1 MKIFTKR
8 LGAAVIAFALL
19 CGIGTVPAGAEGL
32 QASAE
37 EGVTPPSD
45 GAGQETGTPPAD
57 SAGQGTETP
66 PADGAGQV
74 TETPPADSA
83 GQETGTPPA
92 DGAGQA
98 GNGIAPEE
106 EGRNAAAPSPAN
118 FAGPAADGLPD
129 DGARQVTL
137 DNGTLYANGVPV
149 VIKKDGDGQKAV
161 YDADGAIKLMDAPNL
176 TTVYGGGKNA
186 DVDGDTSVT
195 VEDLSLTVYGG
206 GYSDG
211 THSANVS
218 GDAYITY
225 KTSGQIKISKINGG
239 GCAEGKKANAQ
250 ANIGGT
256 VHIDAYSANASGG
269 ESVNGG
275 GNANAQAFD
284 AEATVG
290 AVDLQFGGRMN
301 NLCGGGSA
309 AANGEHYADASV
321 LGAIQ
326 LKVSDGDVRD
336 MYGVGWAK
344 GENGTATAA
353 SVDIT
358 IQGGEYMSITGGG
371 NALDMGT
378 ADVYGNIAIHISG
391 AFNLYGYIVGGGW
404 VWNTGSANVQDVE
417 INLTGCVM
425 PPAIQLGNVVA
436 AAIYAGGKAGAAG
449 SQATAGNTRINLSG
463 GNLTGH
469 VYCGGADG
477 EGTNAHVVSSQ
488 VTVEGVQKNTFEIKG
503 QQHELGLYIIADEVA
518 DEHAGGTVGTVGIAV
533 SNSAIDKVVGGNV
546 TQDDPEE
553 SVEARG
559 CDVSLYWGAGNS
571 PDTQLHFINH
581 LAIEEPYTITSAFI
595 PATGGTAVKAASDA
609 WVDGDVLLTYA
620 NEAGDA
626 ETLGLVADGGLLTM
640 EPVPQDGTAVQW
652 RYTKPAK
659 EPEPAPDPEP
669 DPEPGTPTP
678 NPPSGGSTSSSS
690 PSTPGKP
697 SESTKVEDKG
707 GATVE
712 TVTKT
717 EVSGSTTTVTE
728 TQTATDRQTGEVTR
742 TETVSM
748 DDKQS
753 GVSTKVTTQTGA
765 DGAVTAEAY
774 TEVNTGTAT
783 VKDGVAS
790 AVLGGQAAQALIQ
803 QAEKAAQALGQADQA
818 KAEVVV
824 QAGLPEGQAASV
836 GTVQVQLPKKAAA
849 ALGTQAAADMTV
861 KTPVADVT
869 IPSKA
874 LADLAGRTGDTV
886 TVSAARAADDTVR
899 VAVSVGGREAGQ
911 VEGGL
916 KAAVPSPSLTA
927 GTVAVVVKA
936 DGTEELVPKSVVV
949 GDGMVVP
956 LEGSAT
962 IRLVD
967 NSKPFADASQAP
979 WAEPALSF
987 VSARGL
993 FTGVDDTHFDPGGA
1007 VSRGMLATVLSRLE
1021 DAPQAAT
1028 AQRFDDVQPGQYY
1041 SSAVHWAAEN
1051 GIVSGDGTGKF
1062 APDRAISREELAVC
1076 LYRYSGMLGAPTGT
1090 RAALDGFADA
1100 HQVSGWAQDA
1110 MAYAVGAGLMDG
1122 KDGRTLDPQGGTTR
1136 AEAAA
1141 TVMRLVEYLAKA

>member
-1 MKIFTKR
+1 MPIQMSIFGLSAGAIYMGGAASGENASAVTGDMKIGITDSVMAGWVY
-8 LGAAVIAFALL
+8 GAGKASQKGDAHGGASEMTLSNVRRDYFSDTEYAGLMLLADGDASGASQASPTGTVKFSLAGSAVDMVVGGTEDADELESCDVYLDWGKGNDPEVVIGCIDYWALAEPFQ
-19 CGIGTVPAGAEGL
+19 IGTFAPAAKGTKVK
-32 QASAE
+32 ASAE
-37 EGVTPPSD
+37 DWPD
-45 GAGQETGTPPAD
+45 GAVILSRPKTTVEHAETFGFT
-57 SAGQGTETP
+57 
-66 PADGAGQV
+66 ADG
-74 TETPPADSA
+74 
-83 GQETGTPPA
+83 
-92 DGAGQA
+92 
-98 GNGIAPEE
+98 
-106 EGRNAAAPSPAN
+106 
-118 FAGPAADGLPD
+118 
-129 DGARQVTL
+129 
-137 DNGTLYANGVPV
+137 GTLT
-149 VIKKDGDGQKAV
+149 
-161 YDADGAIKLMDAPNL
+161 L
-176 TTVYGGGKNA
+176 
-186 DVDGDTSVT
+186 
-195 VEDLSLTVYGG
+195 E
-206 GYSDG
+206 
-211 THSANVS
+211 
-218 GDAYITY
+218 
-225 KTSGQIKISKINGG
+225 
-239 GCAEGKKANAQ
+239 
-250 ANIGGT
+250 
-256 VHIDAYSANASGG
+256 
-269 ESVNGG
+269 
-275 GNANAQAFD
+275 
-284 AEATVG
+284 
-290 AVDLQFGGRMN
+290 
-301 NLCGGGSA
+301 
-309 AANGEHYADASV
+309 AANG
-321 LGAIQ
+321 
-326 LKVSDGDVRD
+326 
-336 MYGVGWAK
+336 
-344 GENGTATAA
+344 
-353 SVDIT
+353 
-358 IQGGEYMSITGGG
+358 
-371 NALDMGT
+371 
-378 ADVYGNIAIHISG
+378 
-391 AFNLYGYIVGGGW
+391 
-404 VWNTGSANVQDVE
+404 
-417 INLTGCVM
+417 
-425 PPAIQLGNVVA
+425 
-436 AAIYAGGKAGAAG
+436 
-449 SQATAGNTRINLSG
+449 
-463 GNLTGH
+463 
-469 VYCGGADG
+469 
-477 EGTNAHVVSSQ
+477 
-488 VTVEGVQKNTFEIKG
+488 
-503 QQHELGLYIIADEVA
+503 
-518 DEHAGGTVGTVGIAV
+518 
-533 SNSAIDKVVGGNV
+533 
-546 TQDDPEE
+546 
-553 SVEARG
+553 
-559 CDVSLYWGAGNS
+559 
-571 PDTQLHFINH
+571 
-581 LAIEEPYTITSAFI
+581 
-595 PATGGTAVKAASDA
+595 
-609 WVDGDVLLTYA
+609 
-620 NEAGDA
+620 
-626 ETLGLVADGGLLTM
+626 
-640 EPVPQDGTAVQW
+640 DGTAVQW

-669 DPEPGTPTP
+669 DPEPDTPAP
-678 NPPSGGSTSSSS
+678 NPPSGGSSSSSSS

-818 KAEVVV
+818 KADVVV
-824 QAGLPEGQAASV
+824 QAGLPGGQAASV

-849 ALGTQAAADMTV
+849 ALGAQAAADMTV

-936 DGTEELVPKSVVV
+936 DGSEELVPKSVVV

-1122 KDGRTLDPQGGTTR
+1122 KDGRALDPQGGTTR

>member
-1 MKIFTKR
+1 MMKIFTKR

-37 EGVTPPSD
+37 EGVTPP
-45 GAGQETGTPPAD
+45 
-57 SAGQGTETP
+57 
-66 PADGAGQV
+66 
-74 TETPPADSA
+74 ADSA

-92 DGAGQA
+92 DGAGQGTETPPADSAGQETGTPPVDGAGQA
-98 GNGIAPEE
+98 GNGLAPEGQDG
-106 EGRNAAAPSPAN
+106 EGRSAAAPSPAN
-118 FAGPAADGLPD
+118 FAEPAADGLPD

-218 GDAYITY
+218 GDAYICVTGTQVAHTY
-225 KTSGQIKISKINGG
+225 GG
-239 GCAEGKKANAQ
+239 GYAIGQNGEAFANVAGTVRSDILAQVPRPEEGYTKNGHDIVGGGYASSQRYAAHATVGDAFTKSGEPIHVIRGGGYAVSAQRKTADASAGAVAMTLLNGDIREVYGAGYASGANAVADAESVYITGDQ
-250 ANIGGT
+250 TEVSVTLRGGGT
-256 VHIDAYSANASGG
+256 ATGSGRASVRGLAKI
-269 ESVNGG
+269 ELKNQSRILSYLYGG
-275 GNANAQAFD
+275 GNASS
-284 AEATVG
+284 G
-290 AVDLQFGGRMN
+290 
-301 NLCGGGSA
+301 
-309 AANGEHYADASV
+309 
-321 LGAIQ
+321 
-326 LKVSDGDVRD
+326 
-336 MYGVGWAK
+336 
-344 GENGTATAA
+344 
-353 SVDIT
+353 
-358 IQGGEYMSITGGG
+358 
-371 NALDMGT
+371 GT
-378 ADVYGNIAIHISG
+378 ADVGSAEISLTGCQMPIQMSSFGLSAGAIYMGGAASGENASAVTGDMKIGITDSVMAGRVYGAGEASQKGDAHGGACEMTLSNVRRDYFSDTQYAGLTLLADGDASG
-391 AFNLYGYIVGGGW
+391 ASQASPTGTVKFSL
-404 VWNTGSANVQDVE
+404 TGSAVD
-417 INLTGCVM
+417 M
-425 PPAIQLGNVVA
+425 
-436 AAIYAGGKAGAAG
+436 
-449 SQATAGNTRINLSG
+449 
-463 GNLTGH
+463 
-469 VYCGGADG
+469 
-477 EGTNAHVVSSQ
+477 
-488 VTVEGVQKNTFEIKG
+488 
-503 QQHELGLYIIADEVA
+503 
-518 DEHAGGTVGTVGIAV
+518 
-533 SNSAIDKVVGGNV
+533 VVGGTEGADELESCDVYLDWGKGN
-546 TQDDPEE
+546 DPE
-553 SVEARG
+553 VIIG
-559 CDVSLYWGAGNS
+559 CIDYWA
-571 PDTQLHFINH
+571 
-581 LAIEEPYTITSAFI
+581 LAEPFQIGTFA
-595 PATGGTAVKAASDA
+595 PAAKGTKVKASAED
-609 WVDGDVLLTYA
+609 WPDGAVILSRPKTTV
-620 NEAGDA
+620 EHA
-626 ETLGLVADGGLLTM
+626 ETFGFTADGGTLTL
-640 EPVPQDGTAVQW
+640 EAANGDGTAVQW

-690 PSTPGKP
+690 PSTPSKP

-765 DGAVTAEAY
+765 DGAVSAEAH

-818 KAEVVV
+818 KADVVV

-849 ALGTQAAADMTV
+849 ALGAQAAADMTV

-1110 MAYAVGAGLMDG
+1110 MAYAVGAGLMD
-1122 KDGRTLDPQGGTTR
+1122 
-1136 AEAAA
+1136 
-1141 TVMRLVEYLAKA
+1141 